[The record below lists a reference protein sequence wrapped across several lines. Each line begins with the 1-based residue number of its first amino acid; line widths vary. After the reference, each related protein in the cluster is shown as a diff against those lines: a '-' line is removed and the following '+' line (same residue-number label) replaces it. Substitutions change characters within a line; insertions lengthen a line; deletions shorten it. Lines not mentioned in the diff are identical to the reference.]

1 MTKDT
6 NNSQSKDFIV
16 KDFIEGLTETSR
28 AINRRSGAANNGG
41 FCRTSVSPI
50 ARTNVVPIIAF
61 DPKPYIRTFEAA
73 LERLKELDETLSEKE
88 SELKEGVRRAEIDHS
103 RTLERLGLKF
113 NSTLSEFQRLD
124 SSISDGGGMAVRIGG
139 QLEQLDKQRQRAE
152 DAKFLIQCYTEF
164 SRGDMGRLENLRR
177 TGRIEDSIRC
187 AVVGRQLSLI
197 VKRTEG
203 PGTNA
208 RTKELIESF
217 SETLEQDLLKQFDD
231 AYRRFNVEAMKVG
244 LFPSQATQKAARTDD
259 CVRGAQKYFM
269 ISMAGRL
276 SLAISS
282 IKWISSLRL
291 ARLMQGRLLLKV
303 QCEKLFL

>member
-1 MTKDT
+1 
-6 NNSQSKDFIV
+6 
-16 KDFIEGLTETSR
+16 
-28 AINRRSGAANNGG
+28 
-41 FCRTSVSPI
+41 
-50 ARTNVVPIIAF
+50 
-61 DPKPYIRTFEAA
+61 
-73 LERLKELDETLSEKE
+73 
-88 SELKEGVRRAEIDHS
+88 
-103 RTLERLGLKF
+103 
-113 NSTLSEFQRLD
+113 
-124 SSISDGGGMAVRIGG
+124 MAVRIGG

-203 PGTNA
+203 PGTNV

-244 LFPSQATQKAARTDD
+244 FSLSQAPQKVMRTDD
-259 CVRGAQKYFM
+259 SVRGAQKYSM
-269 ISMAGRL
+269 ISTEGHL

-282 IKWISSLRL
+282 TKWISSSRL
-291 ARLMQGRLLLKV
+291 VRLMQGRSLLKV

>member
-1 MTKDT
+1 MGS
-6 NNSQSKDFIV
+6 NIA
-16 KDFIEGLTETSR
+16 
-28 AINRRSGAANNGG
+28 AI
-41 FCRTSVSPI
+41 T
-50 ARTNVVPIIAF
+50 AF

-73 LERLKELDETLSEKE
+73 LERLKDLDETLSAKE

-139 QLEQLDKQRQRAE
+139 QLETLDKQRQRAE

-164 SRGDMGRLENLRR
+164 SRGDMGRLESLRR

-231 AYRRFNVEAMKVG
+231 AYRKFNVDAMKVG
-244 LFPSQATQKAARTDD
+244 FCLGQAL
-259 CVRGAQKYFM
+259 G
-269 ISMAGRL
+269 
-276 SLAISS
+276 ISS
-282 IKWISSLRL
+282 
-291 ARLMQGRLLLKV
+291 
-303 QCEKLFL
+303 KLTILSGVCKSAS